1 MGEWGRLRA
10 ALFNSTRSAC
20 VMPARHFGTQSQLIA
35 PPTVWSRTRRT
46 VPKIR
51 HVLSGRAGM
60 RVFGDHV
67 VELQDGGAPLD
78 KTNVMLRCGSCA
90 QRARRMAL

>member
-1 MGEWGRLRA
+1 
-10 ALFNSTRSAC
+10 
-20 VMPARHFGTQSQLIA
+20 
-35 PPTVWSRTRRT
+35 
-46 VPKIR
+46 
-51 HVLSGRAGM
+51 M
-60 RVFGDHV
+60 RVFGDHM

>member
-1 MGEWGRLRA
+1 MGERGRLRA

-78 KTNVMLRCGSCA
+78 KTNVMLRCGLCHTGEA
-90 QRARRMAL
+90 NPL